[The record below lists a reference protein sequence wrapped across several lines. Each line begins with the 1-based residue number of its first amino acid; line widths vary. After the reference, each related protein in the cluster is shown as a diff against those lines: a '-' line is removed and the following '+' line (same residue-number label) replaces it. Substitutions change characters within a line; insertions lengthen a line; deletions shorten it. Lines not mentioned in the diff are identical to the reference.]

1 MRKNA
6 FLFIIMLSLMLMLAS
21 CGEAQKEAEV
31 SAIREAA
38 LAAEGRA
45 IHMPNKAK
53 KR

>member
-1 MRKNA
+1 MA
-6 FLFIIMLSLMLMLAS
+6 ISM
-21 CGEAQKEAEV
+21 EATVDELIHPIHAHPTVTE
-31 SAIREAA
+31 AIREAA